1 MDLGTLI
8 AVFLTLCIFSFLYKD
23 NPFYKFAEHLLVG
36 ISVGYVLVIALN
48 TTLMPK
54 LINPVFKQ
62 GEFVYIIPGI
72 LGLFMLLR
80 FIPRYAWLS
89 RISIALIIGAGA
101 GVAIPATIQARLF
114 SQMQASMTDFASID
128 GIIIFLGI
136 ATTLAVALH
145 EIPQEFGDFGALVY
159 GGFGKKRA
167 LAFNYISAITAIV
180 GGVIGYFAASVMQT
194 SIVYLLPFAAG
205 NFIYIAAADLIPEI
219 KHAVNIR
226 RSILHFCV
234 FLAGIGVMFLVKFMH

>member
-1 MDLGTLI
+1 MDDGQRTKKTMNISTLI

-36 ISVGYVLVIALN
+36 ISVGYVLVMAVN

-62 GEFVYIIPGI
+62 GELVYIVPGI
-72 LGLFMLLR
+72 LGIFMLLR
-80 FIPRYAWLS
+80 FFPRYTWLS

-114 SQMQASMTDFASID
+114 SQMQASMKDFASID

-136 ATTLAVALH
+136 ASTLAYFFFSKEHKGWFGATAKMGTWFLMIFFGATFGYTVMSRISLL
-145 EIPQEFGDFGALVY
+145 IGRMQFLLGDFLH
-159 GGFGKKRA
+159 
-167 LAFNYISAITAIV
+167 I
-180 GGVIGYFAASVMQT
+180 
-194 SIVYLLPFAAG
+194 
-205 NFIYIAAADLIPEI
+205 I
-219 KHAVNIR
+219 K
-226 RSILHFCV
+226 
-234 FLAGIGVMFLVKFMH
+234 